1 MRPHILMI
9 KLSYW
14 AWAACDNNNNNN
26 NNGSG
31 DDNGVDNYGNGHSN
45 SGDDSVENEV
55 MLMIIAMKTLRMVML
70 RMKSALN

>member
-1 MRPHILMI
+1 MI

-14 AWAACDNNNNNN
+14 AWAACDNNNNN